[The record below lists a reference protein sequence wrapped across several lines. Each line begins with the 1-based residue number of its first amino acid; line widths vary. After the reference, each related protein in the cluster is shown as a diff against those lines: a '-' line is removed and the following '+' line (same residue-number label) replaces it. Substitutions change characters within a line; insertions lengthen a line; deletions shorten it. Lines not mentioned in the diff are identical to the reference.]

1 MQCASKPCSH
11 ASVLHRLGPHG
22 PALRRLSRQ
31 YTRHCHLVATRNAVK
46 GEIKGKTTSG
56 DEDSAFEQQL
66 KSRRNKQKKTTVQD
80 LQPNTLPTSSKPE
93 AIPPNDQL
101 EAVAVLV
108 LVSLFIAIIGQ
119 GLFLAVS
126 GFLPESWDQFAQD
139 VVYKTFSPTLG
150 IFLATSAGY
159 GVWKS
164 KQGSGK

>member
-1 MQCASKPCSH
+1 MLPVFCVVARSTRDCAAESNCM
-11 ASVLHRLGPHG
+11 VW
-22 PALRRLSRQ
+22 Q
-31 YTRHCHLVATRNAVK
+31 
-46 GEIKGKTTSG
+46 
-56 DEDSAFEQQL
+56 

-126 GFLPESWDQFAQD
+126 VSPALHSHGWHLVFGFNLNA
-139 VVYKTFSPTLG
+139 YM
-150 IFLATSAGY
+150 LAMLAGLSA
-159 GVWKS
+159 
-164 KQGSGK
+164 

>member
-1 MQCASKPCSH
+1 MVWQ
-11 ASVLHRLGPHG
+11 
-22 PALRRLSRQ
+22 
-31 YTRHCHLVATRNAVK
+31 
-46 GEIKGKTTSG
+46 
-56 DEDSAFEQQL
+56 

-80 LQPNTLPTSSKPE
+80 LQPNTLPKSSKPE
-93 AIPPNDQL
+93 TIPPNDQL

-126 GFLPESWDQFAQD
+126 VSPALQSRIWHPVFGFNLNSQCRQCLQGFLPESWDQFAQD

-159 GVWKS
+159 GVWKV
-164 KQGSGK
+164 GTP